1 MRRVLIPSH
10 VPTLAPLA
18 PRAAQVVSGQ
28 VVSGQAAAEVAV
40 LSGKTMGTTW
50 SVKAVTRIADDQL
63 RPLIE
68 RCFSLV
74 IAQMSQWE
82 PDSELSR
89 LNAAPAGAWCELSEE
104 FVHVLGYALSL
115 ARDTGGAY
123 DPTLGALT
131 ELWGFGASGRR
142 NDVPDVVAI
151 DEARARGGWRRVTLD
166 ATRRAVL
173 QPGGMQIDLSSIAK
187 GFAVDLVSETL
198 SKRGITDHLVEIGG
212 ELRGSGTKPDLT
224 PWWVAIEDASDLVVA
239 LHGMSIATSGD
250 ARRYIEEGGRR
261 LSHTLD
267 PRKGYPVPEDIAS
280 VTVLAPSCM
289 KADALATALSV
300 LGAEEGMR
308 FARERGIAA
317 RFVVRGAGGPQERMT
332 PAFAEMAG

>member
-28 VVSGQAAAEVAV
+28 GVSEVAV
-40 LSGKTMGTTW
+40 LSGETMGTTW
-50 SVKAVTRIADDQL
+50 SVKAVTRIPEDHL

-68 RCFSLV
+68 RCLSLV

-82 PDSELSR
+82 SGSDLSR
-89 LNAAPAGAWCELSEE
+89 FNIAPGGSWHELPDE
-104 FVHVLGYALSL
+104 FFNVLDYALSL
-115 ARDTGGAY
+115 ARDTEGAY

-142 NDVPDVVAI
+142 NDVPDAAAI
-151 DEARARGGWRRVTLD
+151 EAARARGGWRRVSSD
-166 ATRRAVL
+166 ASRRAVL
-173 QPGGMQIDLSSIAK
+173 QPGGVQIDLSSIAK

-198 SKRGITDHLVEIGG
+198 SKRGVTDHLVEIGG

-224 PWWVAIEDASDLVVA
+224 PWWVAIEDASDLVIA

-250 ARRYIEEGGRR
+250 NRRYIEEGGRR

-267 PRKGYPVPEDIAS
+267 PRNGRPVSDDLAS
-280 VTVLAPSCM
+280 VTVLAPCCM
-289 KADALATALSV
+289 KADALATTLSV
-300 LGAEEGMR
+300 LGAEEGTR

-317 RFVVRGAGGPQERMT
+317 RFIVRGAGGAIERMT
-332 PAFAEMAG
+332 PAFAEMVG